1 MIDNHNNLDTAVM
14 ALATDDDVILYV
26 RLDDTDKQAKGLIS
40 GDEEDLTDMLFTLC
54 LHNPDMRN
62 IIHNA
67 LILVE
72 DHEAKHN

>member
-1 MIDNHNNLDTAVM
+1 MIDNPNKLDSIVM
-14 ALATDDDVILYV
+14 SLTNDEDVVLYV
-26 RLDDTDKQAKGLIS
+26 RLDEQDKQVKGLTC
-40 GDEEDLTDMLFTLC
+40 GDEDELTDMLFALY

-72 DHEAKHN
+72 DHEAKNN